1 MVQLYVVMTFVIS
14 MKIDLYSS
22 YLFASIL
29 FTFLRRILRL
39 VSYCFLLILKSRKK
53 VLLTLKFTAFKTLQE
68 GRKALNANYY
78 YELNL
83 SMTELSEKTG

>member
-1 MVQLYVVMTFVIS
+1 MVQLHVVMTFVIS

-53 VLLTLKFTAFKTLQE
+53 ASLTLKRGERLLMPTIIM
-68 GRKALNANYY
+68 
-78 YELNL
+78 NL
-83 SMTELSEKTG
+83 TFQ

>member
-29 FTFLRRILRL
+29 FTFLRRILHL

-53 VLLTLKFTAFKTLQE
+53 VSLTLKFIAFKTLQE
-68 GRKALNANYY
+68 GRKALNANCY

>member
-1 MVQLYVVMTFVIS
+1 MVQLHVVMTFVIS

-29 FTFLRRILRL
+29 FTFLQRILRL

-53 VLLTLKFTAFKTLQE
+53 VSLSLKRGERLLMPTIIM
-68 GRKALNANYY
+68 
-78 YELNL
+78 NL
-83 SMTELSEKTG
+83 TFQ

>member
-1 MVQLYVVMTFVIS
+1 MVQLHVVMTFVIS

-29 FTFLRRILRL
+29 FTFLQRILRL

-53 VLLTLKFTAFKTLQE
+53 VSLTLKRGERLLMPTIIM
-68 GRKALNANYY
+68 
-78 YELNL
+78 NL
-83 SMTELSEKTG
+83 TFQ

>member
-1 MVQLYVVMTFVIS
+1 MVQVHVVMTFVIS

-29 FTFLRRILRL
+29 FTFLQRILRL

-53 VLLTLKFTAFKTLQE
+53 VSLTLKRGERLLMPTIIM
-68 GRKALNANYY
+68 
-78 YELNL
+78 NL
-83 SMTELSEKTG
+83 TFQ